1 MGWVV
6 DVVAV
11 SEAVAGLLASGAA
24 RERGEEAGG
33 GLVAGILA
41 RVQAVFGSDA
51 RSVDALEHARRDRG
65 QAAVAELAAA
75 LAWYARHDAAFAR
88 ELAGWAA
95 QAGAGDV
102 TQRVDA
108 GRDAFTAGRDQTVIQ
123 LGVTLAN
130 DEDEMTRARN
140 AVQYLED
147 RRVLYDPF
155 RAEYPRDCIDSVR
168 IIRTD
173 LAARIDACRSA
184 ELRDPLRRIQ
194 AACRKFLTDVQGMD
208 IGRLNIDRLTD
219 SRVFDMGRWQ
229 FNQALGTLRA
239 QVGMG
244 VAIIIE
250 RFDIDVDE
258 KLASILP
265 PPIEENDES

>member
-1 MGWVV
+1 M

-11 SEAVAGLLASGAA
+11 SEAVARLLASGAA
-24 RERGEEAGG
+24 RELGEEVGG

-41 RVQAVFGSDA
+41 RVRAVFGSDA
-51 RSVDALEHARRDRG
+51 RSVDALEQARRDAG
-65 QAAVAELAAA
+65 QAAVAELSAA
-75 LAWYARHDAAFAR
+75 LAWYARRDEAFAR

-102 TQRVDA
+102 TQRADA
-108 GRDAFTAGRDQTVIQ
+108 GRDAYTAGRDQTVIQ
-123 LGVTLAN
+123 LGVTLTN
-130 DEDEMTRARN
+130 GEDEMTRAHK

-168 IIRTD
+168 MIRTD
-173 LAARIDACRSA
+173 LAERIHACRSA

-194 AACRKFLTDVQGMD
+194 AACRRFLTDVQGMD

-219 SRVFDMGRWQ
+219 PRVFDMGRWQ

-239 QVGMG
+239 QVGTE
-244 VAIIIE
+244 VAIIIN
-250 RFDIDVDE
+250 RFDIDVHQN
-258 KLASILP
+258 LVNILP